1 MKTRATFTLLPL
13 MHWIAVVMLASSAA
27 LALSGFMAMAAA
39 VAGATV
45 LTFLLKTLVE
55 HSAEAFA
62 AGHHMLGVLYG
73 VGAALIVCIT
83 VALTSATLYANVFA
97 LPSAISDWTLRRE
110 PMERELQRVLA
121 LGSTAQ
127 ASMSDWAKDAGAKAA
142 LEGRDGGGGSCPN
155 LPQTG
160 GSRGP
165 VAKWREDDSTIA
177 ASLAAELKTLTD
189 AAQASTAAVVAL
201 PKPSDF
207 LAVMAGFAA
216 ANRASDDISKL
227 TGGGNYAAD
236 TVRVLEGRRIS
247 TIERE
252 GQASFSCGDT
262 ARLTNIDRATVAL
275 GALAALKPMPRMQ
288 PGVDVSD
295 PHDVLSRSLLRSFNG
310 ALAMATL
317 GRAGSFNGDHLMQ
330 DALKK
335 NGMINIETLAFAI
348 SILAEVALVLTSLM
362 MVRHGQAPYADNV
375 VSWIDSDEQRH
386 PSPGPVRALA
396 RGMAKQLAKLFY
408 AEKPP
413 ANSANGAIGLN
424 TLAPEA
430 AASTGFGNVDLFD
443 DPACRAREAEWA
455 KPLLLFHFPWGDR
468 DFVVL
473 PIAPDT
479 RQVRSMAH
487 ALRAQVQF
495 KCISA
500 SAPAKA
506 LADQPDMV
514 AHMQQQYGDEWRR
527 MQYEIFEVSPAYAQV
542 LRLQDIG
549 ITLVPAQAMPPALAE
564 LPWTAPQR
572 HLPLSHRLAQRPTP
586 RRGLWH

>member
-1 MKTRATFTLLPL
+1 MKTRASFTLLPL
-13 MHWIAVVMLASSAA
+13 MHWISVVMLAGSAA

-39 VAGATV
+39 VAGASV

-55 HSAEAFA
+55 QAAESFIAKQRAQGILFA
-62 AGHHMLGVLYG
+62 I
-73 VGAALIVCIT
+73 GAMLIVCFT
-83 VALTSATLYANVFA
+83 VALTAATLYAKVFA

-110 PMERELQRVLA
+110 PLERELQRVLA

-127 ASMSDWAKDAGAKAA
+127 ASMSDWAKDASAKAA
-142 LEGRDGGGGSCPN
+142 LEGQEGGGGSCPN
-155 LPQTG
+155 LPKTEG
-160 GSRGP
+160 KRGP

-177 ASLAAELKTLTD
+177 ASLAAELKSLTD
-189 AAQASTAAVVAL
+189 AAQASTATVVAL
-201 PKPSDF
+201 PKPSEF
-207 LAVMAGFAA
+207 LAVKAGYAA
-216 ANRASDDISKL
+216 ANEASDDISKL

-236 TVRVLEGRRIS
+236 TVRVLEVRRIS
-247 TIERE
+247 SIERP
-252 GQASFSCGDT
+252 GLTATTCGDT
-262 ARLTNIDRATVAL
+262 ARLTYIDRATVAL

-348 SILAEVALVLTSLM
+348 SILAEVALVLTSLL
-362 MVRHGQAPYADNV
+362 MVLQGRAPYADNV
-375 VSWIDSDEQRH
+375 VSWIDGDEQRH
-386 PSPGPVRALA
+386 PSPGPVRTMA
-396 RGMAKQLAKLFY
+396 RGLAKRLANLFY
-408 AEKPP
+408 AEKP
-413 ANSANGAIGLN
+413 AANGTISLD
-424 TLAPEA
+424 TRAPEA

-443 DPACRAREAEWA
+443 DPACRAREVQWA
-455 KPLLLFHFPWGDR
+455 QPLLPFHFPWGDS

-479 RQVRSMAH
+479 RQVRRMAH
-487 ALRAQVQF
+487 ALRAQGQF
-495 KCISA
+495 DCISA

-506 LADQPDMV
+506 LADKPDMV

-527 MQYEIFEVSPAYAQV
+527 MQYEIFEVRPAYAQV

-549 ITLVPAQAMPPALAE
+549 NALVPVQALPQTPADPPWAV
-564 LPWTAPQR
+564 PQR
-572 HLPLSHRLAQRPTP
+572 HLPLSHRLAQRPAP

>member
-1 MKTRATFTLLPL
+1 
-13 MHWIAVVMLASSAA
+13 MHWTAVVMLAGSAA

-39 VAGATV
+39 VALATV
-45 LTFLLKTLVE
+45 LTFLLKTQVE
-55 HSAEAFA
+55 RAAESFIAKQRAQGILFA
-62 AGHHMLGVLYG
+62 I
-73 VGAALIVCIT
+73 GALMIVCIT
-83 VALTSATLYANVFA
+83 VALTAATLYAKVFA

-110 PMERELQRVLA
+110 PLERELQRVLA
-121 LGSTAQ
+121 LSSTAQ
-127 ASMSDWAKDAGAKAA
+127 ASMSDWAKDASAKAA
-142 LEGRDGGGGSCPN
+142 LEGREGGGGSCPN

-201 PKPSDF
+201 PKPSEF
-207 LAVMAGFAA
+207 LAVKAGFAA
-216 ANRASDDISKL
+216 ANKASDEISKL

-236 TVRVLEGRRIS
+236 TVRVLESRRIS

-252 GQASFSCGDT
+252 GQPATTCGDT
-262 ARLTNIDRATVAL
+262 ARLTYIDRATVAL

-335 NGMINIETLAFAI
+335 NGMINSETLAFAI
-348 SILAEVALVLTSLM
+348 SILAEVALVLTSLL
-362 MVRHGQAPYADNV
+362 MVRQGSAPYADNV
-375 VSWIDSDEQRH
+375 VSWIDGDEQRH
-386 PSPGPVRALA
+386 PSPGPVRTMA
-396 RGMAKQLAKLFY
+396 RGLAKRLANLFY
-408 AEKPP
+408 AEKP
-413 ANSANGAIGLN
+413 AANGTVTIGLD

-430 AASTGFGNVDLFD
+430 AASSGFGNVDLFD
-443 DPACRAREAEWA
+443 DPACRAREAKWA
-455 KPLLLFHFPWGDR
+455 QPLLPFHFPWGDR

-479 RQVRSMAH
+479 RQVRRMAH
-487 ALRAQVQF
+487 ALRAQGQF
-495 KCISA
+495 DCISA

-506 LADQPDMV
+506 LADKPDMV
-514 AHMQQQYGDEWRR
+514 AHMEQQYGDEWRR
-527 MQYEIFEVSPAYAQV
+527 MHYEIFEVRPAYAQV

-549 ITLVPAQAMPPALAE
+549 DALVPVQALPQTPAD
-564 LPWTAPQR
+564 PQR
-572 HLPLSHRLAQRPTP
+572 HLPLSHRLAQRPAP